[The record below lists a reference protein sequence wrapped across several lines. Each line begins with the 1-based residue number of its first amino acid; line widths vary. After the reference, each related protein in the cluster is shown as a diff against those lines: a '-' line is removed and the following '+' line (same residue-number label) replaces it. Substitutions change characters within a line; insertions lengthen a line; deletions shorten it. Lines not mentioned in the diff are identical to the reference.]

1 MKGEYIENFER
12 YKDIIKKPYNVGD
25 LKVYEVEFLGLNEL
39 YNFLISNPPINTDS
53 FSKVRSQDKM
63 STDSEK
69 LFYELTYDDALKYLL
84 GGYER
89 NIDKLFELTR
99 SLQAE
104 KRYSKNKTKVIRAQT
119 GSRVCI
125 NGFVS
130 NSPKK
135 FYRLERMEE
144 KKFVR
149 VHANMSFTANDN
161 VNKVLHKGALL
172 KNLVDLLEA
181 NNYSVGLNTFIL
193 LERYGEVFYFKL
205 HIKNVNSALHLQ
217 DMIYPLTSVA
227 FLRRLVFRVMESV
240 PFQGE
245 EWSNNYGAEIY
256 EDEVKRIL
264 NISQKDIY
272 VGSPSQMKL
281 EGVSLEEDAN
291 SFLKYVN
298 ADNYIRVLKK

>member
-1 MKGEYIENFER
+1 MKGEYIKNFEI
-12 YKDIIKKPYNVGD
+12 YKDIIKRPYNVGD

-39 YNFLISNPPINTDS
+39 YNFLISNPPINTNS

-69 LFYELTYDDALKYLL
+69 MFYELTYEDALKYLL
-84 GGYER
+84 GGYEK

-104 KRYSKNKTKVIRAQT
+104 KRYSVNKTRVIRSQT

-149 VHANMSFTANDN
+149 VHANMSFTANDS
-161 VNKVLHKGALL
+161 VNKVLHRGALL

-256 EDEVKRIL
+256 EDEVKKIL
-264 NISQKDIY
+264 NISEKDIY
-272 VGSPSQMKL
+272 VGSPSQMML